1 MLVDGHRILSVDQ
14 EAGKAGEPGTR
25 VMGEEPRRGD
35 EPVTCV
41 RAVWLTPGRLF
52 CLGRS

>member
-14 EAGKAGEPGTR
+14 EAGEAGDPGTR

-35 EPVTCV
+35 EPFTRV
-41 RAVWLTPGRLF
+41 RAF
-52 CLGRS
+52 